1 MTQLPRSEYPRP
13 NFRWDQWLCLNGE
26 WDFSI
31 GQKSFDRK
39 IIVPYAYET
48 ALSGIEDKSFYKP
61 VWYENLSV
69 PQIAELCNMSQIC
82 LQQTFSKYAGMGII
96 KYFNRLKIEKA
107 IKMLQKGSSVQETAD
122 ALGFSSQNYFSTTFK
137 RITGK
142 TPTSYKQRFIFNT
155 IFLIIYRVE
164 LTHIFIYKM
173 WKNYC
178 NAISGNLMYIFH
190 IL

>member
-82 LQQTFSKYAGMGII
+82 L
-96 KYFNRLKIEKA
+96 
-107 IKMLQKGSSVQETAD
+107 
-122 ALGFSSQNYFSTTFK
+122 
-137 RITGK
+137 
-142 TPTSYKQRFIFNT
+142 
-155 IFLIIYRVE
+155 
-164 LTHIFIYKM
+164 
-173 WKNYC
+173 
-178 NAISGNLMYIFH
+178 
-190 IL
+190 